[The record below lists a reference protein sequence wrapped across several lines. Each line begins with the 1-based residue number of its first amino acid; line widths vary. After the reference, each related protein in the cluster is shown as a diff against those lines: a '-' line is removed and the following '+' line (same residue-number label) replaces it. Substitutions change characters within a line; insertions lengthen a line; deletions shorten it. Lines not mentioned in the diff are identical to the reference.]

1 MKITKQQLK
10 QLIKEEIEMRPI
22 FVPNALLKYLDLG
35 GSDDLPDDIKVPVYD
50 VDLEKIPDRL
60 RKKYGGGKR

>member
-35 GSDDLPDDIKVPVYD
+35 GSDHLPDDIKVPVYD
-50 VDLEKIPDRL
+50 ADLEKIPDLL
-60 RKKYGGGKR
+60 RRKYRARE